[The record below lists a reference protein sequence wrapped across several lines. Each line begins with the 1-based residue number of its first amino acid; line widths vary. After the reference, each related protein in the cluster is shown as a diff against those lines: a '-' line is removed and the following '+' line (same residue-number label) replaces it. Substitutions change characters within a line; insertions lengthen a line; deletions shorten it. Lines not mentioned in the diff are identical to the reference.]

1 MEKEELSKQ
10 KLDYIKGWCELIISL
25 NNKKEPE
32 SNEFFSEWIQGRS
45 SLAKDFLK
53 IINNRYYLNCYR

>member
-1 MEKEELSKQ
+1 MEKEEISKH

-25 NNKKEPE
+25 NNKREPE
-32 SNEFFSEWIQGRS
+32 SNEFFSEWIQGRN

-53 IINNRYYLNCYR
+53 IINRKD

>member
-32 SNEFFSEWIQGRS
+32 ANEFFSEGIQGRS

-53 IINNRYYLNCYR
+53 IINNRY

>member
-25 NNKKEPE
+25 KNKKEPE
-32 SNEFFSEWIQGRS
+32 SNEFFSEWIQGRN
-45 SLAKDFLK
+45 SLAKDFLEV
-53 IINNRYYLNCYR
+53 INEEK

>member
-1 MEKEELSKQ
+1 MEIEELSKQ

-25 NNKKEPE
+25 NNKREPE

-53 IINNRYYLNCYR
+53 IINNRY